1 MQEVSGSI
9 PLSSTKFFPMAQIL
23 FLVSSLDDWLFILTK
38 PIKVFVRGV
47 PVYEALVHARMKAN
61 LSQAKLARRIST
73 RQTGFHSASIS
84 CHTCALLQAP
94 GSRIGMLR
102 D

>member
-1 MQEVSGSI
+1 MAYKRSAVRSRLAPPS
-9 PLSSTKFFPMAQIL
+9 FFPMIQIL
-23 FLVSSLDDWLFILTK
+23 FLISNLDGWLFILTK
-38 PIKVFVRGV
+38 PIKGFVRGV

-84 CHTCALLQAP
+84 CHTFALLQAP
-94 GSRIGMLR
+94 SSRI
-102 D
+102 